1 MESRERFILVIDEC
15 FCVVT
20 DSVEKDVY
28 NLLHDKALHWFSPY
42 YKGNKIDS
50 CWIDLDKTNIQ
61 NFPAPIEFFDN
72 YNNSVWVKLQA
83 GLRHTKPTHALTHS
97 V

>member
-1 MESRERFILVIDEC
+1 MESRERFLLVIDEC

-50 CWIDLDKTNIQ
+50 C
-61 NFPAPIEFFDN
+61 
-72 YNNSVWVKLQA
+72 
-83 GLRHTKPTHALTHS
+83 
-97 V
+97 